1 MKGRRKDDAL
11 LTTEMDGR
19 RVEESVDLLGTGGK
33 GILLGGLKGVDREIS
48 GIDVALVLRWIR
60 KRRLRKGPGEVSE
73 REYSTTC
80 TE

>member
-48 GIDVALVLRWIR
+48 GIDVALVLR
-60 KRRLRKGPGEVSE
+60 
-73 REYSTTC
+73 
-80 TE
+80 